1 MTESAVHSD
10 IPTTSPRKR
19 LADLPWIKGL
29 QADYQAVFVREWS
42 PYFGAVVIVVITSA
56 LMASGFFWGVFGG
69 LKLLGNYFNNLIG
82 LGPVLGIK
90 SELESPL
97 MNRIAILDICLVI
110 GAFSA
115 ALLSGQ
121 FRISRPPKLEYLW
134 AALGGSFMGIGAS
147 LAGGCTTGGFFT
159 PVMFSSPAGW
169 AMWVGLLAGAFI
181 GLKLLLWTMEHI
193 QWGMVAPPRSEVPFG
208 RSYYTLAGF
217 LVILLV
223 LYWATSWF
231 HSEDTRLV
239 SRAVLILAGFG
250 LGFTLHRS
258 RFCFSRVFREPFMT
272 GEGEMTKAMILALAL
287 GVPAG
292 SLLLKGGMVDPY
304 LAIPATFWIGS
315 VVGGL
320 IFGIGMVFAGGC
332 ASGSLWRVGEGHV
345 KLVVAVF
352 FFAWIGAIASA
363 VFKKLG
369 LTSKEM
375 NLDLVEESAVGI
387 QAYLPDLFSG
397 WGWAYAVG
405 FGIMLVWYLLVRYNE
420 STEKFTVF

>member
-1 MTESAVHSD
+1 MNESAVRSD
-10 IPTTSPRKR
+10 ATTAPTPRR
-19 LADLPWIKGL
+19 LVELPWN
-29 QADYQAVFVREWS
+29 YQTIFVREWS
-42 PYFGAVVIVVITSA
+42 PYFGAVVIVAIALA

-69 LKLLGNYFNNLIG
+69 LKLLGNYINNLIG
-82 LGPVLGIK
+82 LGPLLGIK

-97 MNRIAILDICLVI
+97 MHRVAILDICLVL

-134 AALGGSFMGIGAS
+134 AALGGSCMGIGAS

-169 AMWVGLLAGAFI
+169 AMWAGLLAGAFI

-208 RSYYTLAGF
+208 RSSYRQVGF
-217 LVILLV
+217 LVFLLV
-223 LYWATSWF
+223 LWWSTLWLQ
-231 HSEDTRLV
+231 SEDARLA
-239 SRAVLILAGFG
+239 SRGMLILAGFG

-258 RFCFSRVFREPFMT
+258 RFCFSRVFREPLMT
-272 GEGEMTKAMILALAL
+272 GEGEMTKAMILAIAL
-287 GVPAG
+287 GAPVGAALISYG
-292 SLLLKGGMVDPY
+292 TIDPY

-315 VVGGL
+315 AEGGL

-345 KLVVAVF
+345 KLMVAVF
-352 FFAWIGAIASA
+352 FFAWIGSTASA
-363 VFKKLG
+363 VFSKLG

-387 QAYLPDLFSG
+387 QAYLPELFSG
-397 WGWAYAVG
+397 WGWAYGVG

-420 STEKFTVF
+420 STEKFTVL